1 MNRADIVEHVAG
13 RGAMAKPAAGAG
25 VGSVFAP
32 IAGALARGG
41 DLAVAG
47 LGRSARAARPV
58 REGRHPCAGR
68 IAIRLSSGV
77 SSKAGEARRDAPD

>member
-47 LGRSARAARPV
+47 LGRAARPV

-77 SSKAGEARRDAPD
+77 SSKAGEARKDAPD